1 MSIATLERTPPAF
14 FKQGTSAFT
23 KLVLL
28 MVLSV
33 LLMVADRQWTWGPQL
48 RNVAA
53 TVLQP
58 LQVALAQPV
67 QGARWLAGYLQ
78 GLHQAQQNIA
88 QLEQGL
94 LQTSGRTLSLESLQ
108 EENQALRELLGLQQS
123 LSQPSIGAQVVYQVP
138 DPLRQQ
144 WVINRGARHGVT
156 PGAAVVDAHGVA
168 GQITRVQPWSAT
180 ATLVIDE
187 QQITPVRNARTGQ
200 YGVLYGLG
208 TADLLALRYTPNGS
222 DVQPGDILVT
232 SGTDGV
238 YPIGLRIAEVV
249 YVRPQADASFAD
261 IGAKPLA
268 AVDATQFLL
277 VMPRQDGAQVEVK
290 P

>member
-33 LLMVADRQWTWGPQL
+33 LLMVADRQWTWGAQL
-48 RNVAA
+48 RNAAA
-53 TVLQP
+53 TALQP

-67 QGARWLAGYLQ
+67 QGARWLAGYLR
-78 GLHQAQQNIA
+78 GLHQAQEDIA
-88 QLEQGL
+88 GLEQGL
-94 LQTSGRTLSLESLQ
+94 LKTSGRTLRLESLQ
-108 EENQALRELLGLQQS
+108 EENRALRELLGLQQN
-123 LSQPSIGAQVVYQVP
+123 LSEPGLGAQVVYQVA
-138 DPLRQQ
+138 DPLRRQ

-156 PGAAVVDAHGVA
+156 LGAAVVDARGVA
-168 GQITRVQPWSAT
+168 GQITHVQPWSAT
-180 ATLVIDE
+180 ATLVIDQ
-187 QQITPVRNARTGQ
+187 QQITPVRNARSGQ

-208 TADLLALRYTPNGS
+208 EANTLALRYTPNGS
-222 DVQPGDILVT
+222 DVQPGDVLVT
-232 SGTDGV
+232 SGIDGV
-238 YPIGLRIAEVV
+238 YPVGLRVASVV

-261 IGAKPLA
+261 IGAKPLS

-277 VMPRQDGAQVEVK
+277 VMPRQDETEPEVK

>member
-48 RNVAA
+48 RNAA
-53 TVLQP
+53 AIALQP

-88 QLEQGL
+88 RLEQGL

-108 EENQALRELLGLQQS
+108 EENQALRALLGLQQN
-123 LSQPSIGAQVVYQVP
+123 LSESGLGAQVVYQVA
-138 DPLRQQ
+138 DPLRRQ

-156 PGAAVVDAHGVA
+156 LGAAVVGAYGVA
-168 GQITRVQPWSAT
+168 GQITQVQPWSAT
-180 ATLVIDE
+180 ATLVIDG
-187 QQITPVRNARTGQ
+187 QQVTPVRNARTGQ

-208 TADLLALRYTPNGS
+208 EANTLALRYTPNGS
-222 DVQPGDILVT
+222 DVQPGDVLVT
-232 SGTDGV
+232 SGIDGV
-238 YPIGLRIAEVV
+238 YPVGLRVASVV

-261 IGAKPLA
+261 IGAKPLS

-277 VMPRQDGAQVEVK
+277 VMPRQDETEPEVK

>member
-48 RNVAA
+48 RNAA
-53 TVLQP
+53 AIVLQP

-88 QLEQGL
+88 RLEQGL

-108 EENQALRELLGLQQS
+108 EENQALRALLGLQQN
-123 LSQPSIGAQVVYQVP
+123 LSESGLGAQVVYQVA
-138 DPLRQQ
+138 DPLRRQ

-156 PGAAVVDAHGVA
+156 LGAAVVDAYGVA
-168 GQITRVQPWSAT
+168 GQITQVQPWSAT
-180 ATLVIDE
+180 ATLVIDG
-187 QQITPVRNARTGQ
+187 QQVTPVRNARTGQ

-208 TADLLALRYTPNGS
+208 EANTLALRYTPNGS
-222 DVQPGDILVT
+222 DVQPGDVLVT
-232 SGTDGV
+232 SGIDGV
-238 YPIGLRIAEVV
+238 YPVGLRVASVV

-261 IGAKPLA
+261 IGAKPLS

-277 VMPRQDGAQVEVK
+277 VMPRQDETEPEVK

>member
-48 RNVAA
+48 RNAA
-53 TVLQP
+53 AIVLQP

-88 QLEQGL
+88 RLEQGL

-108 EENQALRELLGLQQS
+108 EENQALRALLGLQQN
-123 LSQPSIGAQVVYQVP
+123 LSESGLGAQVVYQVA
-138 DPLRQQ
+138 DPLRRQ

-156 PGAAVVDAHGVA
+156 LGAAVVDAYGVA
-168 GQITRVQPWSAT
+168 GQITQVQPWSAT
-180 ATLVIDE
+180 ATLVIDG
-187 QQITPVRNARTGQ
+187 QQVTPVRNARTGQ

-208 TADLLALRYTPNGS
+208 ETNTLALRYTPNGS
-222 DVQPGDILVT
+222 DVQPGDVLVT
-232 SGTDGV
+232 SGIDGV
-238 YPIGLRIAEVV
+238 YPVGLRVASVV

-261 IGAKPLA
+261 IGAKPLS

-277 VMPRQDGAQVEVK
+277 VMPRQDGTEPEVK

>member
-33 LLMVADRQWTWGPQL
+33 LLMVADRQWAWGPQL
-48 RNVAA
+48 RNAA
-53 TVLQP
+53 AIVLQP

-78 GLHQAQQNIA
+78 GLHQARQNIA
-88 QLEQGL
+88 RLEQGL

-108 EENQALRELLGLQQS
+108 EENQALRALLGLQQN
-123 LSQPSIGAQVVYQVP
+123 LSESGLGAQVVYQVA
-138 DPLRQQ
+138 DPLRRQ

-156 PGAAVVDAHGVA
+156 LGAAVVDAYGVA
-168 GQITRVQPWSAT
+168 GQITQVQPWSAT
-180 ATLVIDE
+180 ATLVIDG
-187 QQITPVRNARTGQ
+187 QQVTPVRNARTGQ

-208 TADLLALRYTPNGS
+208 EANTLALRYTPNGS
-222 DVQPGDILVT
+222 DVQPGDVLVT
-232 SGTDGV
+232 SGIDGV
-238 YPIGLRIAEVV
+238 YPVGLRVASVV

-261 IGAKPLA
+261 IGAKPLS

-277 VMPRQDGAQVEVK
+277 VMPRQDETEPEVK

>member
-88 QLEQGL
+88 RLEQGL

-108 EENQALRELLGLQQS
+108 EENQALRALLGLQQN
-123 LSQPSIGAQVVYQVP
+123 LSESGLGAQVVYQVA
-138 DPLRQQ
+138 DPLRRQ

-156 PGAAVVDAHGVA
+156 LGAAVVDAYGVA
-168 GQITRVQPWSAT
+168 GQITQVQPWSAT
-180 ATLVIDE
+180 ATLVIDG
-187 QQITPVRNARTGQ
+187 QQVTPVRNARTGQ

-208 TADLLALRYTPNGS
+208 EANTLALRYTPNGS
-222 DVQPGDILVT
+222 DVQPGDVLVT
-232 SGTDGV
+232 SGIDGV
-238 YPIGLRIAEVV
+238 YPVGLRVASVV

-261 IGAKPLA
+261 IGAKPLS

-277 VMPRQDGAQVEVK
+277 VMPRQDETEPEVK